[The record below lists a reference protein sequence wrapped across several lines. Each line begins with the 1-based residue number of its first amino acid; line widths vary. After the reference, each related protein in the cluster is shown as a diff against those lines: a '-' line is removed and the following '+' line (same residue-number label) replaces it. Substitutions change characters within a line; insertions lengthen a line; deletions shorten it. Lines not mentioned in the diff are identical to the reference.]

1 MTSVDD
7 QPEAPAGGRGSLSRE
22 RVLATAVGLADREGL
37 KGLTMRALA
46 AELGVEAMSLYHHVA
61 NKEALLDGV
70 VEVIV
75 GEVVEAAADLDAPA
89 PSEDWQAALRAR
101 ILLARTVMLRHPW
114 APRVIETRSTMSPTV
129 MGWFDGLLGVLREG
143 GLSWD
148 LIHHAMHALGS
159 RALGFS
165 QELFDPGDAD
175 LDEEQA
181 AEMMAAMAAQLPNT
195 VAMLAEV
202 AHDEPGATLGWCDDQ
217 TEFEFGIDVLLDGIA
232 RRRAP

>member
-1 MTSVDD
+1 MTSVED
-7 QPEAPAGGRGSLSRE
+7 QPEAPTGGRGSLSRE

-70 VEVIV
+70 VEVV
-75 GEVVEAAADLDAPA
+75 VAEVVEAAADLDAPA
-89 PSEDWQAALRAR
+89 AAEDWQAALRAR
-101 ILLARTVMLRHPW
+101 ILTARTVMLRHPW
-114 APRVIETRSTMSPTV
+114 APRVIETRTSMNPTV
-129 MGWFDGLLGVLREG
+129 MTWYDGLLGVLHEG

-165 QELFDPGDAD
+165 QELFDPGEAD
-175 LDEEQA
+175 PDA
-181 AEMMAAMAAQLPNT
+181 AEATAMMGAIADRIPNT
-195 VAMLAEV
+195 IAMLAEV